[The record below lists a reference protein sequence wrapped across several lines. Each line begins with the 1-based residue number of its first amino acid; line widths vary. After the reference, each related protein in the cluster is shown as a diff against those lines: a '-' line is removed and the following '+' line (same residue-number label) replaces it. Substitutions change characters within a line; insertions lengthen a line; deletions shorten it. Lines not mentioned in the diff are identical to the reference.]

1 MTLTALAGVTRRF
14 RSLTGFE
21 RYGDITPIITRESPC
36 GVGLPRESA
45 HNSGK
50 FVSRGVGGVQSV
62 AFGIEEFVM
71 RERIAFLLIV
81 LSLSVYAC
89 AQEGTVEHGW
99 TDKNNAEM
107 YAAYMLQNAYN
118 EQGYWG
124 ARVEIRQAGTKR
136 VFVVQQGRIYHV
148 ERFDVSG
155 LSDLPEEAM
164 TDSPKTGDVYSPD
177 QVEEM

>member
-1 MTLTALAGVTRRF
+1 M
-14 RSLTGFE
+14 
-21 RYGDITPIITRESPC
+21 RE
-36 GVGLPRESA
+36 
-45 HNSGK
+45 
-50 FVSRGVGGVQSV
+50 
-62 AFGIEEFVM
+62 M

-136 VFVVQQGRIYHV
+136 VFVVQPGRIYHV

-155 LSDLPEEAM
+155 LSDLPGEAM
-164 TDSPKTGDVYSPD
+164 TDSPKAGDVYSPD
-177 QVEEM
+177 RINEWIATLKSQYNRALSWGVRCDHETADCRIEAGPDVHHAPEPK

>member
-1 MTLTALAGVTRRF
+1 M
-14 RSLTGFE
+14 
-21 RYGDITPIITRESPC
+21 RE
-36 GVGLPRESA
+36 
-45 HNSGK
+45 
-50 FVSRGVGGVQSV
+50 
-62 AFGIEEFVM
+62 M

-136 VFVVQQGRIYHV
+136 VFVVQPGRIYHV
-148 ERFDVSG
+148 ERFDVSE

-177 QVEEM
+177 RVNEWIATVEKRYARRANWGVQLDHAHAQVKIEVKLSEGGPKPLPNDPRP